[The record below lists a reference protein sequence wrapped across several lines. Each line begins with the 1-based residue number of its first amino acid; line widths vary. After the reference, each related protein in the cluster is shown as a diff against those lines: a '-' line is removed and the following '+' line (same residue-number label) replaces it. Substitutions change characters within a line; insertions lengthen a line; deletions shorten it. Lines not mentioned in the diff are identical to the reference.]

1 MERIY
6 FDNGSTAFPKA
17 PGVGDAMAHLLHE
30 GAFNIN
36 RGGYEGAYEVA
47 GRVLDTRDLLAK
59 LFHAESS
66 RQVIFTPGVTWS
78 LNMLL
83 QGRL

>member
-1 MERIY
+1 
-6 FDNGSTAFPKA
+6 
-17 PGVGDAMAHLLHE
+17 MAHLLHE

-47 GRVLDTRDLLAK
+47 ERVLDTRDLLAK
-59 LFHAESS
+59 LFHAKSS

-78 LNMLL
+78 LRTSLPRRSCSSL
-83 QGRL
+83 RTGAQRSDASPFSSL